1 MGRASEKPIVMD
13 TRRRP
18 AATQPAGR
26 SRPDVLGWK
35 FTERGVAKI
44 KCCIDYLVK
53 AIGNRLRALQPF
65 PGKCRFF
72 YGLCLVREVVE
83 GRPVALV

>member
-1 MGRASEKPIVMD
+1 MMD

-35 FTERGVAKI
+35 FTERGVAQI
-44 KCCIDYLVK
+44 KCCIDYLVNT
-53 AIGNRLRALQPF
+53 IGNRLRAHSHF
-65 PGKCRFF
+65 GANVASFTDCASF
-72 YGLCLVREVVE
+72 
-83 GRPVALV
+83 GRW